1 MDSRLT
7 ANFGP
12 LMISPAFRVSKVDV
26 MISFPRASL
35 RPDGPAATGTDHVA
49 VLVEEDVVV
58 HHKQPLALD
67 EFVERPGVQRDD
79 VAGTRR
85 NMVAPCFPGLAG
97 PGAAHRS
104 RV

>member
-12 LMISPAFRVSKVDV
+12 LMMSPALRLSKLDV
-26 MISFPRASL
+26 MVSFPRTSL
-35 RPDGPAATGTDHVA
+35 RPDGPAAAGIDHVA

-58 HHKQPLALD
+58 HHEQPLALD
-67 EFVERPGVQRDD
+67 EFVERTGLQRDD
-79 VAGTRR
+79 VAGARR